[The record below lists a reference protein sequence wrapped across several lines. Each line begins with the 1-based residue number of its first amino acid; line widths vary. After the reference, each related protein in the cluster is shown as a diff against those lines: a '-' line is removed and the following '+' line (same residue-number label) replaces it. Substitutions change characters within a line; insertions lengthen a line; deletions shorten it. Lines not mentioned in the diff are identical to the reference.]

1 MTSVLPSDG
10 VYSVGVEDAQGR
22 QWRGAASIGTNPTFG
37 EYPRTLE
44 VHVLDLPKNTDLY
57 GQSMR
62 ITFHEWL
69 RGMMRFDSVDVLVSQ
84 IARDCAQVVA

>member
-1 MTSVLPSDG
+1 
-10 VYSVGVEDAQGR
+10 
-22 QWRGAASIGTNPTFG
+22 
-37 EYPRTLE
+37 PRTLE

-84 IARDCAQVVA
+84 IARDCAQVGA